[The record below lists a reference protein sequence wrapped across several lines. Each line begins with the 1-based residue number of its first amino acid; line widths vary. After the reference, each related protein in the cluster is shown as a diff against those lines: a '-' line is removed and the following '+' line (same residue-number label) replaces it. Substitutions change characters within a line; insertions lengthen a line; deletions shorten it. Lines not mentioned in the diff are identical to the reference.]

1 MKIRTK
7 SLYKSFI
14 INNKKINI
22 INNLNFQAEDGITII
37 LGKSGCGKTTLLRIL
52 AGLEVADRG
61 DVIIENNNKVS
72 IVFQE
77 ARLMPWLNVFQ
88 NIHFGHKNID
98 NEKIQNLIE
107 ITSLKGFEKAYPN
120 QLSIGMMQ
128 RVAIAR
134 ALYNNGD
141 IILMDEPFASLDYF
155 NREILQRET
164 INIYLK
170 NKKSIIFV
178 THSIDEALLLGHKI
192 IILEKGEIKKEYLIE
207 KDIENRDILTEYFI
221 ELKKDILKQI
231 KN

>member
-52 AGLEVADRG
+52 AGLEVADSG

-77 ARLMPWLNVFQ
+77 ARLMPWLNVLQ